1 METEQQLTLFPEPS
15 KPEQL
20 TLGIEETEKTPEDG
34 TSAHSKSAEDM
45 FLEDA
50 VAFLDLQAQAAEAR
64 GAKKLAQKLFR
75 TRIDLCKR
83 KERN

>member
-1 METEQQLTLFPEPS
+1 METEQQLTLFPEP
-15 KPEQL
+15 KQPEQL
-20 TLGIEETEKTPEDG
+20 ELGLKVTEKSPE
-34 TSAHSKSAEDM
+34 EI

-75 TRIDLCKR
+75 TRQQLGR

>member
-20 TLGIEETEKTPEDG
+20 TLGLEETEKTSEDG

>member
-1 METEQQLTLFPEPS
+1 MEQTTLFPEPRR
-15 KPEQL
+15 PEQL
-20 TLGIEETEKTPEDG
+20 ELGIKVPEKSPEDI
-34 TSAHSKSAEDM
+34 

-64 GAKKLAQKLFR
+64 GAKKLAQKLFK
-75 TRIDLCKR
+75 TRQQLGR

>member
-1 METEQQLTLFPEPS
+1 MEQTTLFPEPRR
-15 KPEQL
+15 PEQL
-20 TLGIEETEKTPEDG
+20 ELGIKVPEKSP
-34 TSAHSKSAEDM
+34 EDM

-75 TRIDLCKR
+75 IRQQLGR

>member
-20 TLGIEETEKTPEDG
+20 TLGIEEAEKSPE
-34 TSAHSKSAEDM
+34 EI

-75 TRIDLCKR
+75 TRQQLGKG
-83 KERN
+83 KEK

>member
-1 METEQQLTLFPEPS
+1 MEQGTLFPEPPREQQLSS
-15 KPEQL
+15 KERTAIQL
-20 TLGIEETEKTPEDG
+20 ELGLDVPEKTP
-34 TSAHSKSAEDM
+34 EDM

-83 KERN
+83 KERNSL

>member
-1 METEQQLTLFPEPS
+1 MEQTTLFPEPRR
-15 KPEQL
+15 PEQL
-20 TLGIEETEKTPEDG
+20 KLAIQVPEKSPEEI
-34 TSAHSKSAEDM
+34 

-75 TRIDLCKR
+75 TRQHLGR

>member
-1 METEQQLTLFPEPS
+1 MEQGTLFPEPRKS
-15 KPEQL
+15 EQL
-20 TLGIEETEKTPEDG
+20 ELDIKVSEKTP
-34 TSAHSKSAEDM
+34 EDM

>member
-1 METEQQLTLFPEPS
+1 MEQTTLFPEPRR
-15 KPEQL
+15 PEQL
-20 TLGIEETEKTPEDG
+20 ELDIQVPEKSP
-34 TSAHSKSAEDM
+34 EDM

-75 TRIDLCKR
+75 TRQHLGR

>member
-20 TLGIEETEKTPEDG
+20 ELGLEETEKTP
-34 TSAHSKSAEDM
+34 EDM

-75 TRIDLCKR
+75 TRQQLGR

>member
-1 METEQQLTLFPEPS
+1 MEQTTLFPEPRR
-15 KPEQL
+15 PEQL
-20 TLGIEETEKTPEDG
+20 SSKERTVTQLELGIKVPEKSPEDL
-34 TSAHSKSAEDM
+34 

-75 TRIDLCKR
+75 TRIQLGKG
-83 KERN
+83 KEK

>member
-1 METEQQLTLFPEPS
+1 MEQGTLFPEP
-15 KPEQL
+15 KQPEQL
-20 TLGIEETEKTPEDG
+20 ELGLKVTEKSPE
-34 TSAHSKSAEDM
+34 EI

>member
-1 METEQQLTLFPEPS
+1 MEQTTLFPEPRR
-15 KPEQL
+15 PEQL
-20 TLGIEETEKTPEDG
+20 ELGIKVPEKSPEDI
-34 TSAHSKSAEDM
+34 

-75 TRIDLCKR
+75 TRQQLGR

>member
-1 METEQQLTLFPEPS
+1 MEQGTLFPEPR

-20 TLGIEETEKTPEDG
+20 ELDIKVAEKTP
-34 TSAHSKSAEDM
+34 EDM

>member
-1 METEQQLTLFPEPS
+1 MEQGTLFPEPR

-20 TLGIEETEKTPEDG
+20 ELDIKVMEKTPEDQ
-34 TSAHSKSAEDM
+34 

>member
-1 METEQQLTLFPEPS
+1 MEQGTLFPEPR

-20 TLGIEETEKTPEDG
+20 ELGIKVSEKTP
-34 TSAHSKSAEDM
+34 EDM

>member
-20 TLGIEETEKTPEDG
+20 TLGIEEAEKSP
-34 TSAHSKSAEDM
+34 EDM

>member
-1 METEQQLTLFPEPS
+1 MEQTTLFPEPRR
-15 KPEQL
+15 PEQL
-20 TLGIEETEKTPEDG
+20 ELGIKVPEKSP
-34 TSAHSKSAEDM
+34 EDM

-75 TRIDLCKR
+75 TRQQLGR

>member
-1 METEQQLTLFPEPS
+1 METEQQLTLFPEP
-15 KPEQL
+15 PREQQL
-20 TLGIEETEKTPEDG
+20 ELGIEVPEKSP
-34 TSAHSKSAEDM
+34 EDM